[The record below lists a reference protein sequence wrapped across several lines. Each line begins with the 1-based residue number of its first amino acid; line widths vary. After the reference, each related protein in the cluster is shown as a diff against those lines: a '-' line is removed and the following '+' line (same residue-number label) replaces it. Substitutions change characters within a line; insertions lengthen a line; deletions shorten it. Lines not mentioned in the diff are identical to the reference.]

1 MKSSLTMEQIEG
13 IDVRRRRPRPLPYLL
28 LLPALLALVLMLGF
42 PLIRL
47 VTLSLQ
53 DFGLKQQFG
62 APAEWVGLKNFR
74 EIFADDEFWRVLRRT
89 VVFCAVNV
97 MLTMV
102 LGLAIAMLLQRLGK
116 WMRLLTMTG
125 LMLAWSMPALT
136 ATVIWQWIFDTQY
149 GIANWLFGRQ
159 GQSWLSNPLT
169 FYFVATIIVVWMGIP
184 FVAFTLYAGLTQIPS
199 ETMEAAAI
207 DGATQ
212 WQRFRD
218 IVVPSLKPI
227 LLILTSLSV
236 LWDFRVFTQVYVL
249 QRAGGITRD
258 TNVLGVYAYR
268 ISIGANQFDKGAAVA
283 IVMVAITVLMTMF
296 YLRSMTQV
304 EEL

>member
-1 MKSSLTMEQIEG
+1 M
-13 IDVRRRRPRPLPYLL
+13 PYILL
-28 LLPALLALVLMLGF
+28 VPAIVALGLMLGF

-53 DFGLKQQFG
+53 NFGLKQQFG
-62 APAEWVGLKNFR
+62 SPAEWVGFRNFHD
-74 EIFADDEFWRVLRRT
+74 ILTDDEFWTILKRT

-97 MLTMV
+97 ILTM
-102 LGLAIAMLLQRLGK
+102 AIGMAVALLLKRLGRK
-116 WMRLLTMTG
+116 MRLLTMIG

-149 GIANWLFGRQ
+149 GIANWLLGRQ
-159 GQSWLSNPLT
+159 GESWLANPLT
-169 FYFVATIIVVWMGIP
+169 FYFVATIIVVWMGVP
-184 FVAFTLYAGLTQIPS
+184 FIAFTLYAGLTAIP
-199 ETMEAAAI
+199 EEMMEAAAI
-207 DGATQ
+207 DGTTP

-236 LWDFRVFTQVYVL
+236 LWDFRVFTQIYVL
-249 QRAGGITRD
+249 QRAGSINRD
-258 TNVLGVYAYR
+258 TNLLGVYAYR
-268 ISIGANQFDKGAAVA
+268 ISIGSSEFDKGAAVA
-283 IVMVAITVLMTMF
+283 IVMVLITVLMTLF
-296 YLRSMTQV
+296 YLRSMVRQ